1 MNDNFGCGAN
11 FSGQD
16 GFVEPH
22 GGGRYDGCGDSYNG
36 FGNDG
41 SNSGGGGGCNDFG
54 NYNSQSS
61 SFGPM
66 KGGNWR

>member
-1 MNDNFGCGAN
+1 MTTLV
-11 FSGQD
+11 
-16 GFVEPH
+16 VEKTSVVKMALVAPH

-41 SNSGGGGGCNDFG
+41 SNFGGGGGCNDFG
-54 NYNSQSS
+54 NYNNQSS

>member
-1 MNDNFGCGAN
+1 MNDNFGCGGN